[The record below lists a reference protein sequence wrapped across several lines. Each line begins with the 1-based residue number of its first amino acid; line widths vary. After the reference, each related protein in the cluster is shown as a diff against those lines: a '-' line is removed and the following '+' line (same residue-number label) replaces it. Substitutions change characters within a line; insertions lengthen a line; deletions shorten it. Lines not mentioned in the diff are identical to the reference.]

1 MSRAPTPVQLILL
14 MCGAEVLSMVGAV
27 TFPALLPTF
36 IDVWN
41 LSKTDAGW
49 INGIY
54 FAGYLTAVPMLMSLT
69 DRMSPRRIY
78 LACLGLSALASLGFA
93 TLTDGF
99 WTAMLFRALGG
110 IGLAGSYMPGLKLL
124 TDHLE
129 HARPHQDH
137 SRAVAFYTSSFGI
150 GTSLSF
156 FMAGEIAGRWDW
168 QTAFA
173 VTVAGPL
180 LGALLSVALLPRE
193 DPRPHQAPS
202 THLLDFRPVLRCRAA
217 MGYVLAYTVHNFE
230 LFVYRSWM
238 VTFLVFAAA
247 TRPGQGMLLSATA
260 WVAIANLFGLPSSV
274 LGNELSRR
282 IGRHRAI
289 MIIQWTSAAF
299 ASGLG
304 FAAGAP
310 FWVVIVLIMLYGWT
324 ITGESSSVTA
334 GVMAAAPP
342 GYRGATMAVHSCI
355 GFVGS
360 FAGPLLFGVALDLTS
375 INGAGGDSISSWGW
389 AFAFSGAVV
398 ALGPIA
404 LAMSRDKREARK
416 A

>member
-1 MSRAPTPVQLILL
+1 MSRASTPVQLILL
-14 MCGAEVLSMVGAV
+14 MCAAEVLSMVGAV

-36 IDVWN
+36 IDIWN

-54 FAGYLTAVPMLMSLT
+54 YAGYLAAVPVLVSLT
-69 DRMSPRRIY
+69 DRMPPRRIY
-78 LACLGLSALASLGFA
+78 LFCLVLSALASLGFA
-93 TLTDGF
+93 TVTAGF

-129 HARPHQDH
+129 HVRPGHDN

-156 FMAGEIAGRWDW
+156 FMAGEIAVQSDW

-180 LGALLSVALLPRE
+180 LGALLSVALLPRK

-217 MGYVLAYTVHNFE
+217 MGYVFAYTVHNFE
-230 LFVYRSWM
+230 LFIYRSWM

-247 TRPGQGMLLSATA
+247 THPGQGMLVSATA
-260 WVAIANLFGLPSSV
+260 WAAIANLLGLPSSV
-274 LGNELSRR
+274 LGNELSHR

-289 MIIQWTSAAF
+289 TIIQWTSAAL
-299 ASGLG
+299 ACGLG

-310 FWVVIVLIMLYGWT
+310 FWVVVTLIMIYGWT

-334 GVMAAAPP
+334 GVLAAAPER
-342 GYRGATMAVHSCI
+342 YRGATMAVHSSI
-355 GFVGS
+355 GFIGS
-360 FAGPLLFGVALDLTS
+360 FAGPLLFGVVLDLTS
-375 INGAGGDSISSWGW
+375 INSAGGESISSWGW

-404 LAMSRDKREARK
+404 LAVSRNKRETGK
-416 A
+416 P

>member
-14 MCGAEVLSMVGAV
+14 MCGVEVLSMVGAV

-54 FAGYLTAVPMLMSLT
+54 YAGYLTAVPMLMSLT

-78 LACLGLSALASLGFA
+78 LACLVVSALASLGFA

-110 IGLAGSYMPGLKLL
+110 VGLAGSYMPGLKLL

-173 VTVAGPL
+173 VTVAGP
-180 LGALLSVALLPRE
+180 
-193 DPRPHQAPS
+193 
-202 THLLDFRPVLRCRAA
+202 
-217 MGYVLAYTVHNFE
+217 
-230 LFVYRSWM
+230 
-238 VTFLVFAAA
+238 
-247 TRPGQGMLLSATA
+247 
-260 WVAIANLFGLPSSV
+260 
-274 LGNELSRR
+274 
-282 IGRHRAI
+282 
-289 MIIQWTSAAF
+289 
-299 ASGLG
+299 
-304 FAAGAP
+304 
-310 FWVVIVLIMLYGWT
+310 
-324 ITGESSSVTA
+324 
-334 GVMAAAPP
+334 
-342 GYRGATMAVHSCI
+342 
-355 GFVGS
+355 
-360 FAGPLLFGVALDLTS
+360 
-375 INGAGGDSISSWGW
+375 
-389 AFAFSGAVV
+389 
-398 ALGPIA
+398 
-404 LAMSRDKREARK
+404 
-416 A
+416 